1 MTCILFTHPS
11 TVDNISI
18 EEIVYN
24 GQDYNCILSNDML
37 TFCTNIDKFIIAN
50 LHNLIDKLYWF
61 IYSNNF
67 LITESDMWM
76 LFEINKSRTIIT
88 LNLFNQKKNE
98 LDSYGSRK
106 YDGDCES
113 DFITPKYCKK
123 FISCFILKSK
133 MTKFII
139 ELNNYN
145 KNYYNNH
152 LTELFMKTE
161 DELQLETDISYSNT
175 LSFGDQYEPFC
186 TFESINHMF
195 TKCMKPFIPELQY
208 KLKKEYTGVLIYEDK
223 INTNLNIV
231 EVIDYICRRL

>member
-1 MTCILFTHPS
+1 
-11 TVDNISI
+11 
-18 EEIVYN
+18 
-24 GQDYNCILSNDML
+24 
-37 TFCTNIDKFIIAN
+37 
-50 LHNLIDKLYWF
+50 
-61 IYSNNF
+61 
-67 LITESDMWM
+67 
-76 LFEINKSRTIIT
+76 
-88 LNLFNQKKNE
+88 
-98 LDSYGSRK
+98 
-106 YDGDCES
+106 
-113 DFITPKYCKK
+113 
-123 FISCFILKSK
+123 

-152 LTELFMKTE
+152 LTELFMNTE
-161 DELQLETDISYSNT
+161 YELQLETDISYSNT